1 MVSQPRHLLNR
12 NGRYFARL
20 VIPKELRPFLDNKT
34 ELREALGADRRGALA
49 SLHPAVAKLQ
59 GLIAV
64 AERKCQLA
72 MGKPIEPGRYPLPV
86 DEIALRNY
94 HERLRFDEELRNAG
108 KSHPSV
114 GIDDRLVGFLRE
126 GIAGK
131 LTDDMLDRLVG
142 QNIERFK
149 RLGNT
154 TVVFGSDEWRTLAR
168 AMCVSELEALSRM
181 AERDEG
187 DYTGVPEHPLI
198 ASQATAGSEPLE
210 PVSLRALLDSY
221 LKELERDNKGREAR
235 RRWSPVFDDLIRFVG
250 HDDALRLTDKKLLE
264 WRNKKLETLA
274 AKTVSD
280 VYMASVRAVMTW
292 AFVDKIIPLNPTDGV
307 RVKKSK
313 PIRVREQGY
322 RDDEA
327 QALLK
332 ASRSYA
338 PEQVSNPANRESTQ
352 TTAAKHWTP
361 LLCAFTG
368 ARIVEITQLRKQDVR
383 VENGIPVV
391 RITPEAGS
399 VKTGH
404 YRDVPLH
411 DQIVSLGFLRFVEQ
425 SADGSLFHSAPPE
438 KALQG
443 ARTTAGRVSQW
454 LKTLD
459 VVPAGIKPNHGWRHR
474 FKTVGRELAIS
485 DRVLDAIQ
493 GHASRT
499 AGEQYGDVTIT
510 TMKAALDRIPSFEL

>member
-34 ELREALGADRRGALA
+34 ELREALGADRRCALA
-49 SLHPAVAKLQ
+49 SLHPAVARLQ
-59 GLIAV
+59 GLVAV
-64 AERKCQLA
+64 AERKSQLA
-72 MGKPIEPGRYPLPV
+72 KGKPVEPGRYPLPF

-94 HERLRFDEELRNAG
+94 HERLKFDEELRNAG
-108 KSHPSV
+108 KSHSNV
-114 GIDDRLVGFLRE
+114 GIDDRLVAFLRD

-131 LTDDMLDRLVG
+131 LSDGMLDRLVG

-154 TVVFGSDEWRTLAR
+154 TVVLGSDEWRTLAR
-168 AMCVSELEALSRM
+168 AMCVSELEALARM
-181 AERDEG
+181 VERDEG
-187 DYTGVPEHPLI
+187 DYSGVPEHPLI
-198 ASQATAGSEPLE
+198 GRQVIEDNEPLE
-210 PVSLRALLDSY
+210 PVSLRGLLDKY

-235 RRWSPVFDDLIRFVG
+235 KRWSPVFDDLIRFVG
-250 HDDALRLTDKKLLE
+250 HNDALRLTDKKLVE

-280 VYMASVRAVMTW
+280 VYIASVRAVLTW
-292 AFVDKIIPLNPTDGV
+292 AYTDKIIPQNPVDGV
-307 RVKKSK
+307 RVKKSRA
-313 PIRVREQGY
+313 IRVREQGF

-327 QALLK
+327 AALLK
-332 ASRSYA
+332 ASRSYVPDNVLNA
-338 PEQVSNPANRESTQ
+338 ANRESAQ
-352 TTAAKHWTP
+352 TTAAKQWTP

-383 VENGIPVV
+383 VENGVTIV

-411 DQIVSLGFLRFVEQ
+411 DQIVSLGFVRFVEK
-425 SADGSLFHSAPPE
+425 SADGPLFHSASSE
-438 KALQG
+438 KSLQG

-454 LKTLD
+454 LKTLN
-459 VVPAGIKPNHGWRHR
+459 VVPDGVKPNHGWRHR